1 MLQIDNHKEYALS
14 DIIPYLL
21 QFPEVYQLAEQS
33 GERYQKIEDIAWQ
46 LLYNL
51 DYKNAN
57 GVWLDYIGR
66 KVGQDRIY
74 TPKPQNAFTFGG
86 VREEGFGQGK
96 FKGTA
101 SVKSTKVARSDSSFR
116 NAIQAKIIQN
126 NTDTSLDEL
135 ISACKLL
142 FNASVVRVAEEYPA
156 GISDIR
162 MYGSSLLETT
172 DAQAIIKNALGAG
185 ISLHKVTFHKFY
197 NLFKNNAFI
206 TYNKIIP
213 ETDNFELSFTLT
225 PDISPSE
232 TFAIFSQN
240 TSFANEYA
248 SAECY
253 YDPIEGIVFK
263 TSANL
268 YNDNNNRNTYYVD
281 ENGSQYVDG
290 SGDVVLTGGTLTI
303 NEPTSVM
310 IQREG
315 NVWSLYINGALVDYE
330 ESPHNMIVGEDVKLY
345 LGIANRYFYNQGS
358 IYNLNLIN
366 KTTNEVLI
374 NDPLKNKTIGIN
386 NGVRFL

>member
-66 KVGQDRIY
+66 KVGHDRIY
-74 TPKPQNAFTFGG
+74 TQNAFTFGG

-135 ISACKLL
+135 ISACKFL
-142 FNASVVRVAEEYPA
+142 FNASVVRVNEEYPA

-253 YDPIEGIVFK
+253 YDPIEGVVFK

-290 SGDVVLTGGTLTI
+290 SEDVVLIGGTLTI

>member
-135 ISACKLL
+135 ISACKFL
-142 FNASVVRVAEEYPA
+142 FNASVVRVNEEYPA

-253 YDPIEGIVFK
+253 YDPIEGVVFK

-330 ESPHNMIVGEDVKLY
+330 ESPHNMIV
-345 LGIANRYFYNQGS
+345 
-358 IYNLNLIN
+358 
-366 KTTNEVLI
+366 
-374 NDPLKNKTIGIN
+374 
-386 NGVRFL
+386 